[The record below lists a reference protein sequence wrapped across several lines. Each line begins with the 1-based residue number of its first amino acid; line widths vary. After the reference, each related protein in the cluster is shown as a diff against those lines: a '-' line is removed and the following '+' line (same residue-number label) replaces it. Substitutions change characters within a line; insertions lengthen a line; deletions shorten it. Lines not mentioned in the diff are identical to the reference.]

1 MPTMNLKRFNRYP
14 IVVAAAVVSFSAG
27 AFPLSARAQDTG
39 ITATNDAIASYNAG
53 IDAFKKNDLPG
64 AMAAMEKAVSADPKN
79 AEAQAWYGYLLL
91 RQNNAAEAIP
101 HLETA
106 VSLKSTADACTNLG
120 NALLSKPERTQE
132 DTLRAREMF
141 RKAAALTPKSSE
153 AQFNI
158 GIASGR
164 SGDYPAAAAAYRQAV
179 ALNPKDA
186 RAWTNLGDAY
196 LKMQKDSEAASALE
210 KAVELS
216 PQDGALQANLGAIQ
230 YRRGNVVG
238 AIQHL
243 EASRALDGLNYGA
256 LTLLARAYAQT
267 GKNRE
272 AGNAYGAAADLQ
284 ESGAPSAPKVADP
297 STRYNQGVVL
307 ARAGRL
313 SEALAAYDKALT
325 LNPHYVDAL
334 LNAGAIQFQQG
345 RTDAAITR
353 FQSALEIQPGSVI
366 AQSNLAAAYTK
377 KGEMDKAAP
386 LWQKVVAASP
396 KDYTSRENLADLL
409 MSRNKPA
416 EALPLY
422 KQMARLNPKA
432 AAPQIGLGLAYQK
445 LDNLDA
451 AYAAFTRAIRLDPR
465 SATAYNDLGVLY
477 EKRGQLTE
485 AMAAYKKALALNPSM
500 PDARVNLA
508 RFAIK

>member
-1 MPTMNLKRFNRYP
+1 MNSKRFNRHNL
-14 IVVAAAVVSFSAG
+14 IFLAAFTSLSA
-27 AFPLSARAQDTG
+27 ATFPLSARAQDTG
-39 ITATNDAIASYNAG
+39 TTAANDAIASYNAG
-53 IDAFKKNDLPG
+53 IDAFKKDDLPG
-64 AMAAMEKAVSADPKN
+64 AMAAMEKAVSADSKN

-91 RQNNAAEAIP
+91 RQNNAAEAMP

-106 VSLKSTADACTNLG
+106 VSLKPTADACTNLG
-120 NALLSKPERTQE
+120 NALLTKPDRTPE

-141 RKAAALTPKSSE
+141 RKAAALAPKSAE

-164 SGDYPAAAAAYRQAV
+164 IGDYPAAAAAYRQAV
-179 ALNPKDA
+179 ALNFKDA

-210 KAVELS
+210 KAVALS

-230 YRRGNVVG
+230 YRRGNVTG

-243 EASRALDGLNYGA
+243 EASRALDPQNYGA
-256 LTLLARAYAQT
+256 LTLLARSYAQT

-272 AGNAYGAAADLQ
+272 AANAYGAAADLQ
-284 ESGAPSAPKVADP
+284 ASGAPSAPRVADP

-313 SEALAAYDKALT
+313 SEALAAYDKALA
-325 LNPHYVDAL
+325 LNPRYVDAL

-345 RTDAAITR
+345 QTDAAITR

-366 AQSNLAAAYTK
+366 AQSNLAAAYTR
-377 KGEMDKAAP
+377 KGDSGKATP
-386 LWQKVVAASP
+386 LWRKIAAASP
-396 KDYTSRENLADLL
+396 KDYASRENLADLL
-409 MSRNKPA
+409 MSQNKPS

-422 KQMARLNPKA
+422 KQMAHLKPKA

-445 LDNLDA
+445 IDNMDA
-451 AYAAFTRAIRLDPR
+451 AYSAFTRAIRLDPK

-477 EKRGQLTE
+477 EKRGQLAE
-485 AMAAYKKALALNPSM
+485 AMTAYKKALALNPSM

-508 RFAIK
+508 RFASK